1 MSFWK
6 TFGFHTVSAIDT
18 LLDGGEFTLEQLL
31 DEEEILQE
39 TKSQNKKLLDFL
51 IDPQTLRKLLYY
63 ITTEADEEADAKR
76 KFKYPFLACEI
87 LASEVWAIC
96 DAMYQHDGLLDEL
109 YGYFEK
115 DPPLNPLLSTYAA
128 RVASVLLQK
137 KVSETIAY
145 LKSRKNVIS
154 HFLKHLG
161 NASIMDLLLKV
172 IASED
177 TTDGAG
183 TLEWLCGTDLI
194 QSLVDKFDPKQDPS
208 VHENAAQALGDIIAV
223 SINSTSS
230 PLIGQLES
238 EVIISKLFGYIL
250 QTGLSSSLENGLAV
264 LIELLRRHMN
274 DGLDD
279 MTKVE
284 DLPDLLK
291 YILKYVGKLHAL
303 LLEPPT
309 ESKVVLLSPNGPIKP
324 LGFQRLKIV
333 EFFSALTH
341 TNFLCLD
348 MELLN
353 NQIFSTCLKLFFTN
367 PWNNF
372 LHSTVEQMIQVLLDC
387 ESEALRFA
395 LIKDCKLVDFI
406 CEGSKLSEEESSKP
420 KGVRR
425 GYMGHITA
433 ISISLVNAAA
443 NSPQISQYLSDHSD
457 WSNYHKGAFQITRD
471 KESNNLLYEQSEEFT
486 NEEATVLEDEYE
498 NGEEYISGEQDF
510 KLDDDD
516 EDEEEGV
523 IVQSRIEEVNEVWEE
538 REIKD
543 TEDDSDEFETVE
555 VSPSS
560 SSSENNENEKNKNSS
575 ENVSTTT
582 PTPTT
587 TDEGTV

>member
-1 MSFWK
+1 MSFWR

-51 IDPQTLRKLLYY
+51 VDPQTLRKLLHY
-63 ITTEADEEADAKR
+63 ITVEADEEQDAKR
-76 KFKYPFLACEI
+76 RFKYPFLSCEI

-96 DAMYQHDGLLDEL
+96 DAMYQHEGLLDEL
-109 YGYFEK
+109 YGLFEK

-137 KVSETIAY
+137 KVAETITY
-145 LKSRKNVIS
+145 LKGRKNVIQ

-177 TTDGAG
+177 TTDGSG

-194 QSLVDKFDPKQDPS
+194 PSLVEKFDPKNSAS

-223 SINSTSS
+223 SVNSASS
-230 PLIGQLES
+230 PLIAQLES
-238 EVIISKLFGYIL
+238 QPVITKLFDYIISG
-250 QTGLSSSLENGLAV
+250 GLSSALENGLAV

-291 YILKYVGKLHAL
+291 YILTYVGKLHDL
-303 LLEPPT
+303 LLAEIPQ
-309 ESKVVLLSPNGPIKP
+309 SKVVLLSPNGPIKP

-341 TNFLCLD
+341 TNFLFLD
-348 MELLN
+348 MELMN
-353 NQIFSTCLKLFFTN
+353 SKIFSTCLKLFFSN

-372 LHSTVEQMIQVLLDC
+372 LHSTVEQMIQVILDC
-387 ESEALRFA
+387 DNETLKFG
-395 LIKDCKLVDFI
+395 LIKDCGLVDSI
-406 CEGSKLSEEESSKP
+406 AEASKNNDEECAKP

-433 ISISLVNAAA
+433 ISLSLVNAGS
-443 NSPQISQYLSDHSD
+443 NSPQINTYLTDHQGWNQFYS
-457 WSNYHKGAFQITRD
+457 GAFQVSRD
-471 KESNNLLYEQSEEFT
+471 KESNNLLYAPSEEFT

-498 NGEEYISGEQDF
+498 NGEDYISGEQDF
-510 KLDDDD
+510 KIDEDNSDDDD
-516 EDEEEGV
+516 DDEEEGV
-523 IVQSRIEEVNEVWEE
+523 IVQSRIEEVNDVWEE

-543 TEDDSDEFETVE
+543 TEGEEEYETVQ
-555 VSPSS
+555 VDQ
-560 SSSENNENEKNKNSS
+560 EK
-575 ENVSTTT
+575 TT
-582 PTPTT
+582 PEEKTNETSS
-587 TDEGTV
+587 